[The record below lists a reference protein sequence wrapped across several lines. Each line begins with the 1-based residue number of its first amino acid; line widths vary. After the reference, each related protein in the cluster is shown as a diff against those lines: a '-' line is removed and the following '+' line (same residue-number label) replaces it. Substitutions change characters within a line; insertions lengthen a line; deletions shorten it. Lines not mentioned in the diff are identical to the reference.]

1 MGATTMMTFP
11 SSSRSLLAMAVV
23 VASLA
28 ADASFM
34 AASAGPVPAV
44 YVFGDSL
51 ADVGNNNYLLT
62 LLKADFPHNG
72 IDYPGKKATGRFSN
86 GKNFPDFLADHLGLV
101 TSPPYLALSSSS
113 NPNYVNGVNFASGGA
128 GVSNSTNKDQC
139 ISFDKQ
145 IEYYSSVYASL
156 AQSLGEAQAAAH
168 LAKSLFAVTIGSN
181 DIIHYAKSTSAAMAK
196 AKGKGSDV
204 DPSQQ
209 QQQFVDALIQSLT
222 GQLQRLYNL
231 GARKLL
237 LLGTGPVGCCP
248 SLRELSSDKG
258 CSAVA
263 NGLSAR
269 YNAAAAALLRGMSA
283 RHPDLHY
290 ALFDAS
296 AALLRYIDR
305 PAAYGFTE
313 VKAACCG
320 LGDMNA
326 KIGCT
331 PVSFYCANRTGHVF
345 WDFYHPTETTARMLT
360 STAFDGSAP
369 FVFPI
374 NIRQLSAI

>member
-1 MGATTMMTFP
+1 MGARTAVTIVA
-11 SSSRSLLAMAVV
+11 LLAA
-23 VASLA
+23 
-28 ADASFM
+28 ASFLV
-34 AASAGPVPAV
+34 AAAAGPVPAV

-51 ADVGNNNYLLT
+51 ADVGNNNRLLT

-86 GKNFPDFLADHLGLV
+86 GKNFPDFLADNLGLT
-101 TSPPYLALSSSS
+101 TSPPYLAVSSSS

-139 ISFDKQ
+139 LSFDKQ
-145 IEYYSSVYASL
+145 IQYFSSVHASL
-156 AQSLGEAQAAAH
+156 VQSLGQAPAAAH

-181 DIIHYAKSTSAAMAK
+181 DIIGYAKSGAGA
-196 AKGKGSDV
+196 
-204 DPSQQ
+204 PPPP
-209 QQQFVDALIQSLT
+209 QQFVDTLAHSLA
-222 GQLQRLYNL
+222 GQLQRLYDL

-237 LLGTGPVGCCP
+237 FLGAGPVGCCP
-248 SLRELSSDKG
+248 SLRELSAAGD

-263 NGLSAR
+263 NEVAVR
-269 YNAAAAALLRGMSA
+269 YNAAAAALLKGMAA
-283 RHPDLHY
+283 RRPDLRY

-305 PAAYGFTE
+305 PAAYGFAE
-313 VKAACCG
+313 VRAACCG

-331 PVSFYCANRTGHVF
+331 PLSRYCANRTDHVF

-369 FVFPI
+369 LIFPM
-374 NIRQLSAI
+374 NIRQLSEM